1 MTLTAPAPPST
12 VLVVDDDHRQRLV
25 LSEMIAS
32 LGYSVGTAVDGQE
45 ALSKLEATQFNVIIT
60 DLVMPRM
67 DGFQLLRTLIERDE
81 ATPAIVLTGFG
92 NITHAVSVVHD
103 LRAFWFLEKP
113 TQPSVLAALLDRAIR
128 YGSVLKEKDRLQRE
142 LSQQGVLG
150 EMVGSSEAMQ
160 QVYTLVQRVAPA
172 HASVLITGE
181 SGSGK
186 EVVARTIHKL
196 SPRAASPF
204 VAVNCA
210 ALPQDLIESELF
222 GHEKGAF
229 TGAAGRHAGCF
240 EQAHRGTLFLDEIGE
255 MPAAMQARLL
265 RALEESK
272 VRRLGGTS
280 EVPVDVRVLAATN
293 RRVEEEVARKAL
305 REDLYYRLNVFHV
318 NLPPLREHKEDLYEL
333 ATSMI
338 SDLNRKHQRKVT
350 GCDASTLEI
359 LTAYNWPG
367 NVRELRNVLEFAVI
381 TAGEGLIMPHQ
392 LPQAVKSLSIDPR
405 IAPAEGGV
413 HFELGRTLQ
422 EVEREYII
430 QTLKV
435 TKDKKKTAELLGIS
449 LRTLYNRLA
458 AAPQTRTAGA
468 AWE

>member
-1 MTLTAPAPPST
+1 MNLPAPPST
-12 VLVVDDDHRQRLV
+12 VLVVDDDQRQRLV
-25 LSEMIAS
+25 LSEMISS
-32 LGYSVGTAVDGQE
+32 LGYSVCTAVDGQE
-45 ALSKLEATQFNVIIT
+45 ALSKLEADHFAVIVT

-81 ATPAIVLTGFG
+81 AIPAIVLTGFG

-128 YGSVLKEKDRLQRE
+128 YGSILKEKDRLQRE

-150 EMVGSSEAMQ
+150 EMVGSSDAMQ

-181 SGSGK
+181 SGTGK

-196 SPRAASPF
+196 SPRAAFPF

-280 EVPVDVRVLAATN
+280 EIPVDVRVLAATN
-293 RRVEEEVARKAL
+293 RRVEEEVARKSL
-305 REDLYYRLNVFHV
+305 REDLYYRLNVFRIH
-318 NLPPLREHKEDLYEL
+318 LPPLRNHIEDLYEL
-333 ATSMI
+333 ATAMI
-338 SDLNRKHQRKVT
+338 GDLNRKHERKVT
-350 GCDASTLEI
+350 GCDAATLEI
-359 LTAYNWPG
+359 LTSYAWPG

-381 TAGEGLIMPHQ
+381 TAGEGAIMPHQ
-392 LPQAVKSLSIDPR
+392 LPQSVRSQSIQFKPSSDDS
-405 IAPAEGGV
+405 EGV
-413 HFELGRTLQ
+413 YFELGRTLQ
-422 EVEREYII
+422 EIEREYIVR
-430 QTLKV
+430 TLRV

-458 AAPQTRTAGA
+458 AAPQTRTADA
-468 AWE
+468 ARAE